1 MISKDALPHP
11 KYLEEC
17 MDADDCH
24 DDDDDEEEEEYVPPG
39 VILG

>member
-17 MDADDCH
+17 RDADDCH
-24 DDDDDEEEEEYVPPG
+24 DDDDEEEYVPPG